1 MRDMSDAGK
10 PSTGQVGIE
19 NTIPL
24 LRVEDLQT
32 SVDYYVSALGFALDW
47 EVTRMASVS
56 RDGHAIMLCEGAQG
70 HPGTWVWIG
79 VSSRALFDEITARG
93 AIIRI
98 PPTNFPWAFEM
109 VIEDPDG
116 HVLRL
121 GSESLEDEPFGEWPM
136 A

>member
-1 MRDMSDAGK
+1 M
-10 PSTGQVGIE
+10 
-19 NTIPL
+19 
-24 LRVEDLQT
+24 EDLDV
-32 SVDYYVSALGFALDW
+32 SIDYYVQVLGFAVDW
-47 EVTRMASVS
+47 RVTRMASVS
-56 RDGHAIMLCEGAQG
+56 RDGQRIMLCEGAQG

-79 VSSRALFDEITARG
+79 VSNRALFDEITARG

-121 GSESLEDEPFGEWPM
+121 GSEPLADEPFGEWPM
-136 A
+136 S